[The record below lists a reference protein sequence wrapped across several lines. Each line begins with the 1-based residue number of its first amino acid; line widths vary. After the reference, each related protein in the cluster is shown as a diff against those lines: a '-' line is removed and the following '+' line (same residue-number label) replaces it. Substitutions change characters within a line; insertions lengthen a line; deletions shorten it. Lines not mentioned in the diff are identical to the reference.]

1 MSNEIKRADAPI
13 DRTFEGK
20 RVRTSKAQLS
30 KIIAPIFAAFPGV
43 EMPDATF
50 NAYHMML
57 SDLDPDKLAAAV
69 IRACQAHK
77 YPTQLITV
85 AAIRE
90 AYDAMRRPPGPH
102 SEVDPMALPPAPQR
116 MFRLDPEEDYQQR
129 MERLR
134 QTRGWDKYYH
144 A

>member
-1 MSNEIKRADAPI
+1 MTNEIERSKGQI
-13 DRTFEGK
+13 ERTFDGK
-20 RVRTSKAQLS
+20 RVRTSKAQLF
-30 KIIAPIFAAFPGV
+30 KALAPIFASFPGL

-57 SDLDPDKLAAAV
+57 ADLDPDKLAMAV
-69 IRACQAHK
+69 IEACKAHK

-90 AYDAMRRPPGPH
+90 AYDGARRVPGPRH
-102 SEVDPMALPPAPQR
+102 DVDPATLPPVPTK
-116 MFRLDPEEDYQQR
+116 MFRLDDAEDYQQR

-134 QTRGWDKYYH
+134 QTRKWKYD